1 VPERQELS
9 VFPAHHSIQ
18 FDTGDAASVPS
29 FWPAGVQELGRVDW
43 FQTTCMAWSADLNKG
58 RDSKCLQLTA
68 CVVYVCIALFCSC
81 TSRQA
86 MPPGTSWDPKTGLF
100 YWGGGVVKLPS
111 GSRYEQTP
119 GDTFSGRFTAVC
131 RL

>member
-9 VFPAHHSIQ
+9 VFQAHHSIQ

-68 CVVYVCIALFCSC
+68 CVVYVCIALYCSC
-81 TSRQA
+81 TFASSDAPWHRLV
-86 MPPGTSWDPKTGLF
+86 PEDGFVL
-100 YWGGGVVKLPS
+100 L
-111 GSRYEQTP
+111 
-119 GDTFSGRFTAVC
+119 GRGRGEAAVGI
-131 RL
+131 